1 MPSVLSTKILT
12 PSQKNLLINAGLS
25 LIEYNA
31 IQIEVVELT
40 QKRHKDHYPHAIITS
55 QKAVELIKYFSIG
68 KCYCVGDKTAL
79 SLKNYGFIVAAKANN
94 SKELAEKILKNY
106 QNNSFAFFGSQQRR
120 PELSEMLQRSGIDL
134 KEFFVYKTHLIPKQ
148 FNRSFDAVLCFSP
161 SGVNSLFKLNTSL
174 DSNLICI
181 GNTTATQA
189 KKYSER
195 VYVSSKTSVE
205 SLIVKAVKLLM
216 LN

>member
-12 PSQKNLLINAGLS
+12 PPQKNLLINAGLS
-25 LIEYNA
+25 LTEYKA
-31 IQIEVVELT
+31 IQIEILELP
-40 QKRHKDHYPHAIITS
+40 QERYKDHYPHAIITS
-55 QKAVELIKYFSIG
+55 QKAAELIKHFSIG

-79 SLKNYGFIVAAKANN
+79 SLKDDGFLVEAKANN
-94 SKELAEKILKNY
+94 AKDLAEAILQNY
-106 QNNSFAFFGSQQRR
+106 RNHSFTFFGSQQRR
-120 PELSEMLQRSGIDL
+120 PELSEMLRESDIDL
-134 KEFFVYKTHLIPKQ
+134 KEVFVYKTHLIPKQ

-161 SGVNSLFKLNTSL
+161 SGVDSLFKVNASL

-189 KKYSER
+189 KKYSKR

-205 SLIVKAVKLLM
+205 SLIVKAVQLLRP
-216 LN
+216 

>member
-1 MPSVLSTKILT
+1 MPSILSTKILT
-12 PSQKNLLINAGLS
+12 LSQKNLLINAGLS
-25 LIEYNA
+25 LTEYNA
-31 IQIEVVELT
+31 IRIEVLKLPQE
-40 QKRHKDHYPHAIITS
+40 RYKDHYPHAIITS
-55 QKAVELIKYFSIG
+55 QKTTELIKHFSIG

-79 SLKNYGFIVAAKANN
+79 SLKNKGFIVEAKANN

-106 QNNSFAFFGSQQRR
+106 QKTPFSFFGSQQRR
-120 PELSEMLQRSGIDL
+120 PELSEMLRKSGIDL
-134 KEFFVYKTHLIPKQ
+134 KEFFVYNTHLIPKQ

-161 SGVNSLFKLNTSL
+161 SGVNSLFKLNASL

-189 KKYSER
+189 KEYSER

>member
-1 MPSVLSTKILT
+1 MPSILSTKILT

-31 IQIEVVELT
+31 IQIEVVELP
-40 QKRHKDHYPHAIITS
+40 QKRHKDHYPHAIIT
-55 QKAVELIKYFSIG
+55 
-68 KCYCVGDKTAL
+68 
-79 SLKNYGFIVAAKANN
+79 AKANN

-161 SGVNSLFKLNTSL
+161 SGVNSLFKLNASL

-189 KKYSER
+189 KEYSER

>member
-12 PSQKNLLINAGLS
+12 PPQKNLLINAGLS
-25 LIEYNA
+25 LIQYNA
-31 IQIEVVELT
+31 IQIEVLELPK
-40 QKRHKDHYPHAIITS
+40 KRYKDHYPHAIITS
-55 QKAVELIKYFSIG
+55 QKAAELIKHFSIG

-79 SLKNYGFIVAAKANN
+79 SLKDYGFLVEAKANN
-94 SKELAEKILKNY
+94 TKELAEKILTNY
-106 QNNSFAFFGSQQRR
+106 HNNSFVFFGSQQRR
-120 PELSEMLQRSGIDL
+120 PELSEMLLESGIDL

-161 SGVNSLFKLNTSL
+161 SGVDSLFKLNASL
-174 DSNLICI
+174 DSSLICI

-189 KKYSER
+189 RDYSKR

-205 SLIVKAVKLLM
+205 SLIVKAVQLLTP
-216 LN
+216 N